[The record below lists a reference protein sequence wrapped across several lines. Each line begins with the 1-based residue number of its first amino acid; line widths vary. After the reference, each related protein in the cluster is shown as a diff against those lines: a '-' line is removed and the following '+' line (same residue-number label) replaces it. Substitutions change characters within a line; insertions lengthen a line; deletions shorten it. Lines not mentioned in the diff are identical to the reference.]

1 MILCFLCSSL
11 TFQAGDS
18 NCTAIAK
25 DTEKKN
31 VSFSST
37 VATVFFISITC
48 FYPGERKLLLQMV
61 AKMLQQQFM
70 LLQHQQQQP
79 QLQQQQQQQQQHQ
92 QQNKI
97 WKFFISLTRTSVD
110 IFSAVTVLWPSQTQK
125 NPLWVLL
132 SFRAKTEKQKKA
144 QIIFC
149 THTDTTHRDIH
160 SNIKTHTH
168 THTQI
173 QHRDTH
179 SHIKIH
185 SHTHHTHTDPKT
197 HTHTLNHTRARIF
210 IPVEMWKWNNSFDT
224 TRANHRNKIIFCCCQ
239 VKSKRA

>member
-1 MILCFLCSSL
+1 MPGISPQNSKTQIIWKPFACFYLQSL
-11 TFQAGDS
+11 EKSTFRNDS
-18 NCTAIAK
+18 LFSLFFPHFSGWISKLYCNCQRR
-25 DTEKKN
+25 EKKN

-37 VATVFFISITC
+37 VATVSLLLYFHHLFLL
-48 FYPGERKLLLQMV
+48 YPGERKLLLQMV

-79 QLQQQQQQQQQHQ
+79 QLQQQQQHQ
-92 QQNKI
+92 QRNKI
-97 WKFFISLTRTSVD
+97 WKFFISLTRSFVD

-132 SFRAKTEKQKKA
+132 SFRAKTEKQKKT

-168 THTQI
+168 THT
-173 QHRDTH
+173 HRYNTV
-179 SHIKIH
+179 
-185 SHTHHTHTDPKT
+185 T
-197 HTHTLNHTRARIF
+197 HTHT
-210 IPVEMWKWNNSFDT
+210 
-224 TRANHRNKIIFCCCQ
+224 
-239 VKSKRA
+239 